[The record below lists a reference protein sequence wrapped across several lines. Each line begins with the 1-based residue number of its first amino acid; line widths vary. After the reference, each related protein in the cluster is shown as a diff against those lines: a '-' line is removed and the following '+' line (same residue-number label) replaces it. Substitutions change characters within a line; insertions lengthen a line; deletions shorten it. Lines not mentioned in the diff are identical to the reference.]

1 VKYKGIALGVNPTRA
16 YIYIFVS
23 PSNKIAYIGQ
33 TNSAMG
39 VVGRTYQ
46 HFLSEGTFRS
56 KVEELGFTLNTLGDL
71 ILLCYPLPDE
81 RRFISNESAY
91 RLAVEYLVQVK
102 LHKIRHKFKPCFLLI
117 SNVTY
122 TSYADY
128 VEIDNIAEEIVQD
141 FFQLYTDLHNTAPV
155 TAAP

>member
-1 VKYKGIALGVNPTRA
+1 MRFGVNPKRA

-33 TNSAMG
+33 TNSSMG
-39 VVGRTYQ
+39 VVGRAHQ
-46 HFLSEGTFRS
+46 HFLSEGTFRG
-56 KVEELGFTLNTLGDL
+56 KIEEIGLTLDMLDDL
-71 ILLCYPLPDE
+71 MLLCYPLPDE

-102 LHKIRHKFKPCFLLI
+102 LHKIRHQFKPWFYI
-117 SNVTY
+117 VSNVTY

-141 FFQLYTDLHNTAPV
+141 FFQLYADIHSP
-155 TAAP
+155 